1 MGDGSV
7 LSLKD
12 SGGGAG
18 LDLTAIINAT
28 TINISYSSSL
38 IYNTYDYI
46 LFSIGQLGGKTL
58 TVIFNI
64 NEGLILF
71 IGLDP
76 STTSSRVY
84 NPYAYYGNWQFVHS
98 NQYTTKLELT
108 ATTSYWYLFNLN
120 GASSEFTTDE
130 SYLRITDG
138 NHNVMMYPKTYTII
152 GTGNS
157 DATLLCI

>member
-1 MGDGSV
+1 M
-7 LSLKD
+7 SLKD

-28 TINISYSSSL
+28 TINVSYSSSL

-64 NEGLILF
+64 NEGLMLF

-84 NPYAYYGNWQFVHS
+84 NPYAYYGNWQFIHS
-98 NQYTTKLELT
+98 SLLHLFYAEKKSFLLSRQDDRFIKAVSLNDVAIIPGICYNSLASVITKMKDMERIRYVQT
-108 ATTSYWYLFNLN
+108 KKSRASAGAAT
-120 GASSEFTTDE
+120 
-130 SYLRITDG
+130 
-138 NHNVMMYPKTYTII
+138 P
-152 GTGNS
+152 
-157 DATLLCI
+157 

>member
-1 MGDGSV
+1 M
-7 LSLKD
+7 SLKD

-28 TINISYSSSL
+28 TINVSYSSSL

-64 NEGLILF
+64 NEGLMLF

-84 NPYAYYGNWQFVHS
+84 NPYAYYGNWQFIHS
-98 NQYTTKLELT
+98 SQYTTKLELT
-108 ATTSYWYLFNLN
+108 ATTSSSYWYLFNLN
-120 GASSEFTTDE
+120 DASSEFTTDE
-130 SYLRITDG
+130 TYLRITDG
-138 NHNVMMYPKTYTII
+138 NHNVMMYPKTYTI
-152 GTGNS
+152 GT
-157 DATLLCI
+157 AETTLLCI